1 VDNSIYHTS
10 EFGVAK
16 YLEPSM
22 VIGGGIAIFFTLLF
36 VPVLAFFPDW
46 ALAAWAIVGFLVMPI
61 SFGSITMLVIWKKKI
76 PLGLFDYRPMVG
88 GISAL
93 VALGLVVFAPL
104 VFCFLPFGLWV
115 LVINMAFT
123 AYKYLKDQKRT

>member
-10 EFGVAK
+10 EFGVEK
-16 YLEPSM
+16 NLEPSM
-22 VIGGGIAIFFTLLF
+22 VIGVFITIFFMMLF
-36 VPVLAFFPDW
+36 VPIGAFFPNW
-46 ALAAWAIVGFLVMPI
+46 AFAAWAIVAFLLMPI
-61 SFGSITMLVIWKKKI
+61 SVGSITMLVIWKKKI

-93 VALGLVVFAPL
+93 AALGLIVFAPL
-104 VFCFLPFGLWV
+104 LFCFLPFGLWV

-123 AYKYLKDQKRT
+123 AYKYLKDQKKT